1 MIAAAARTAHRE
13 RPRPTWRWPIDLSAY
28 DQRPRLLRR
37 EAAALARRAKYPHRL
52 GHWTPRFE
60 EELGRLTAPIVDA
73 CDHFEIRTRRLRC
86 TIQHVLTLEMHR
98 RRSTYWAWSEDTWHA
113 IVGTSRVQFETI
125 ADGPRCRAALVAV
138 AMLLQRPISVM
149 RLGRFDRVALAYRIF
164 GRQEVDTA
172 VARVHQA
179 LVTWGYTLLTTA
191 RTSLRLALCETFLT
205 IKSPRLEDIT
215 IEALADLRQAIAS
228 SHATLRG
235 SLRQLSRALVGLGIL
250 PEPLN
255 PWAMNGESTT
265 TRPGRGR
272 GRTNGT
278 DGAEGMPIAAEW
290 IACVERWRATTT
302 LSTKA
307 RSAYASQLL
316 MVGRW
321 ATATYGT
328 AGAPER
334 WTRDTAAAAVAM
346 ILHKRVG
353 EWALPVTY
361 RRLRDPGRPLLPRT
375 QLHFL
380 NSLACFFADCQEWE
394 WIPRRFHPARAFA
407 QPRAIYAKVNL
418 QPRVISDDS
427 WAKLLWAGLN
437 LTEADLPSSWTHRHF
452 YPLPMIRAVM
462 LVWLFG
468 GLRQDEIR
476 RLRVGCIRYHAADT
490 PDADRVCLLDVP
502 VNKTSTAFTKPV
514 DRVVGEAIRAWEQV
528 RPAQPVARDEKTG
541 EQVHFLF
548 SFRCARFS
556 QGYLNRRL
564 IPALCE
570 KAGVPRED
578 ARGRITT
585 HRARSTIATQLF
597 NARQP
602 LTLFELQAWLG
613 HSSPH
618 STQHYARLT
627 PTKLARAYTDA
638 AYFQR
643 NLRTIDVLI
652 DRDAV
657 RAGAADG
664 QPWRFYDLGHGY
676 CTYDFFDQCP
686 HRMACAKCAFYRPK
700 EAATPLLVEGKT
712 GLLRLK
718 QDIPLTEAEVAA
730 VDDGVAAFDKL
741 LTHLADVPTPAG
753 PTPRQ
758 LEEHPASEP
767 TQVRRA

>member
-1 MIAAAARTAHRE
+1 MSAAGSAARHAGVL
-13 RPRPTWRWPIDLSAY
+13 PTWRWPIDLSTY

-37 EAAALARRAKYPHRL
+37 EAVALARRASFPHRL
-52 GHWTPRFE
+52 GHWTPLFR
-60 EELGRLTAPIVDA
+60 EELGRLAPPIIDA
-73 CDHFEIRTRRLRC
+73 CQHLDIRTRRLRC
-86 TIQHVLTLEMHR
+86 SIQHVVTLEMHR

-113 IVGTSRVQFETI
+113 IVGTSRIQFDAI
-125 ADGPRCRAALVAV
+125 ADGPKCRSALVAI
-138 AMLLQRPISVM
+138 ALLLQRPISM
-149 RLGRFDRVALAYRIF
+149 PRLGRFDRVALAYRLF
-164 GRQEVDTA
+164 GHQPVDTA
-172 VARVHQA
+172 LARVREA
-179 LVTWGYTLLTTA
+179 LGTWGYTLEMPA
-191 RTSLRLALCETFLT
+191 QSSLRLALCEAFLT

-215 IEALADLRQAIAS
+215 VEALTELRHAIAS
-228 SHATLRG
+228 SHTTLRG
-235 SLRQLSRALVGLGIL
+235 SLMRLSRALVGLGIL
-250 PEPLN
+250 QTPLN

-265 TRPGRGR
+265 TRPGHAAAQR
-272 GRTNGT
+272 N
-278 DGAEGMPIAAEW
+278 DGHGAVEMPLGPEWAAS
-290 IACVERWRATTT
+290 VERWRATST
-302 LSTKA
+302 LSPKA

-328 AGAPER
+328 DGAPAR
-334 WTRDTAAAAVAM
+334 WTRDMAAAAVAM

-361 RRLRDPGRPLLPRT
+361 RRLKEPGRPLLPRT

-407 QPRAIYAKVNL
+407 QPRAVYAKVNT
-418 QPRVISDDS
+418 QPRVIGDDS

-437 LTEADLPSSWTHRHF
+437 LTEADLPSSWKHRHF
-452 YPLPMIRAVM
+452 YPLAMMHAVV

-476 RLRVGCIRYHAADT
+476 RLRVGCIRYHAADA
-490 PDADRVCLLDVP
+490 PEADRVCLLDVP

-514 DRVVGEAIRAWEQV
+514 DRVVGEAIRAWEKV
-528 RPAQPVARDEKTG
+528 RPAQPPARDEKTG

-548 SFRCARFS
+548 SFRCTRFS
-556 QGYLNRRL
+556 HGYLNRRL
-564 IPALCE
+564 IPALCQ

-700 EAATPLLVEGKT
+700 GSAAALFVEGKA

-718 QDIPLTEAEVAA
+718 QDMPLTEAEAAA
-730 VDDGVAAFDKL
+730 VEDGVIAFDQL
-741 LTHLADVPTPAG
+741 LTQLADVPTPAG
-753 PTPRQ
+753 PTPRE
-758 LEEHPASEP
+758 LHDRATSEVNEP
-767 TQVRRA
+767 RRA